1 MKRLPV
7 TIGIILVIATCS
19 IATFILGERTG
30 VRRGLGEETAGHAC
44 HIAMILDRL
53 RSSGYA
59 DQVHCAEIE
68 VALDAVVA
76 HMGTLAAYADLPEVQ
91 QRQLAVVKAYRTRH
105 PFTVPDG
112 MRPRDAEWST
122 DVCRSLHADAE
133 AFLKGVLATDIEIEM
148 MRKQKVQHPAAP
160 YSEPAARS
168 PQG

>member
-68 VALDAVVA
+68 VALDA
-76 HMGTLAAYADLPEVQ
+76 AYADLPEVQ

-112 MRPRDAEWST
+112 MRPRDVEWST
-122 DVCRSLHADAE
+122 DVCRLLHADAE